1 MRLERSV
8 FGRVKP
14 VDRLALLAELDGRTA
29 KGGGDG
35 QRAGVEVDVRPAQS
49 ERFAEPEPD
58 AERHG
63 YKRSQSIAFHGCE
76 DRPRIIRPNRAD
88 SWLGRRRCCDEG
100 GRVADHLA
108 VPKGCAHRGP
118 QRRVNVA
125 NRASREPAT
134 SACR

>member
-58 AERHG
+58 AERYG

-76 DRPRIIRPNRAD
+76 NRPRIIRPNRAD
-88 SWLGRRRCCDEG
+88 PWLGRLPTDPTAGYDGSVTAPFRPSGSPNSC
-100 GRVADHLA
+100 
-108 VPKGCAHRGP
+108 PSSSP
-118 QRRVNVA
+118 
-125 NRASREPAT
+125 
-134 SACR
+134 